1 MRTGHIHLAL
11 CSVHPSSTHSHTQH
25 NTQHTA
31 PNTLCQFP
39 RAAITKNNKLCG
51 LRQQTFIFSVLSSRQ
66 EARSL
71 KARNLKSKCQ
81 QSHAFSE
88 TLDGLLP
95 CLSTFQEWL
104 SILVLL
110 GLQLCHSSLCLSLQK
125 AFSMCIWVC
134 MTFSSSYKGTT
145 YIGSGAHPLQ
155 QALILTSLQRPYFQ
169 LSSCS
174 QVRTMYLLELV
185 N

>member
-11 CSVHPSSTHSHTQH
+11 CSVHPSSTHSHTRH

-39 RAAITKNNKLCG
+39 GAAITKSNKLGG

-88 TLDGLLP
+88 TLDGILP
-95 CLSTFQEWL
+95 CLYLSGVAVNPCTPWL
-104 SILVLL
+104 ATMSLQSLPLPAEGVLYVYL
-110 GLQLCHSSLCLSLQK
+110 GLHDIFLFL
-125 AFSMCIWVC
+125 
-134 MTFSSSYKGTT
+134 
-145 YIGSGAHPLQ
+145 
-155 QALILTSLQRPYFQ
+155 
-169 LSSCS
+169 
-174 QVRTMYLLELV
+174 
-185 N
+185 